1 MGSKSKDRK
10 KQAPKTKE
18 DIEVSK
24 KHFKLR
30 LVAFILLLG
39 VGAAGFTYGFSQL
52 ISSQK
57 GWKQIEVNAAAKAN
71 LGDEFYFN
79 YNLGTDGASPTTQR
93 RELETIYSNVMVS
106 AYRQFN
112 VDEAFDDMVSLYAI
126 NHGPNQVF
134 TVDDMLYWAL
144 EKVQQ
149 SGSRLIYL
157 GPSYQTYEG
166 VFFSQED
173 WENADFDPLQNDV
186 LREEFTQV
194 AAFAADPDA
203 VDMELLGDN
212 QVRLKVSE
220 EYLQY
225 AQAHSLETFVDF
237 MWARNA
243 FVLDYLAQQ
252 LIGQGYTYGNISS
265 YNGFVRNLDGRG
277 VEEYGFSLFDK
288 ADSTLRRAATMAY
301 TGRMALVN
309 YRNYPITDAELGYYY
324 LPDEGEAFAPYL
336 STRTGLPGSA
346 LDELV
351 CYSAAENMGCAD
363 ILLSSYDGYMEGLT
377 PQWHRALKDKGIES
391 IFINGTEIGYTDPN
405 VRLNDLYHVDAVT
418 YTAENVLP

>member
-1 MGSKSKDRK
+1 M
-10 KQAPKTKE
+10 
-18 DIEVSK
+18 
-24 KHFKLR
+24 
-30 LVAFILLLG
+30 
-39 VGAAGFTYGFSQL
+39 
-52 ISSQK
+52 
-57 GWKQIEVNAAAKAN
+57 
-71 LGDEFYFN
+71 
-79 YNLGTDGASPTTQR
+79 
-93 RELETIYSNVMVS
+93 
-106 AYRQFN
+106 
-112 VDEAFDDMVSLYAI
+112 
-126 NHGPNQVF
+126 
-134 TVDDMLYWAL
+134 
-144 EKVQQ
+144 
-149 SGSRLIYL
+149 
-157 GPSYQTYEG
+157 
-166 VFFSQED
+166 
-173 WENADFDPLQNDV
+173 
-186 LREEFTQV
+186 
-194 AAFAADPDA
+194 
-203 VDMELLGDN
+203 
-212 QVRLKVSE
+212 RLKVSE

-288 ADSTLRRAATMAY
+288 ADDTLRRAATMAY

-351 CYSAAENMGCAD
+351 CYSAAENVGCAD

-377 PQWHRALKDKGIES
+377 PQWHRTLKDKRIES
-391 IFINGTEIGYTDPN
+391 ISINGTEIGYTDPN
-405 VRLNDLYHVDAVT
+405 VRLTDLYHVDAVT